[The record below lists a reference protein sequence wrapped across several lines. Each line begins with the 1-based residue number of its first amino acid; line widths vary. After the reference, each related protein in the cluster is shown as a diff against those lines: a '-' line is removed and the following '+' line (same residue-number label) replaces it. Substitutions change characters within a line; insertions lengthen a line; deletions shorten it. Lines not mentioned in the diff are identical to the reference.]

1 MQNDN
6 ACTSVECHNE
16 GTLFSGLGYTSSLP
30 TQQHVLVKV
39 AYCAVSKMHAEL
51 IWKGEWKFPREKTI
65 LGSSVSG
72 KTSKVVIIVSGH

>member
-1 MQNDN
+1 MTMRALQWN
-6 ACTSVECHNE
+6 ATTRALSLVD
-16 GTLFSGLGYTSSLP
+16 LDIPVLP

-39 AYCAVSKMHAEL
+39 AYCAVSKMLTEF

-72 KTSKVVIIVSGH
+72 KTSGVDIVVSGY